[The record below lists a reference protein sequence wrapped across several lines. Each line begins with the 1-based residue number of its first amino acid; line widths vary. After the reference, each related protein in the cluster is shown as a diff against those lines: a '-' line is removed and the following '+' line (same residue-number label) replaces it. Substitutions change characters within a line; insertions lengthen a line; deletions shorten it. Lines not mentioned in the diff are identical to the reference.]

1 MEHRPDAAEPT
12 HEPVERS
19 SLRSRSSVALKVA
32 IAVLVVA
39 LIGVSSLAFVALR
52 HAQDLEASVARQRGD
67 LEDLRK
73 EVDDAQNENPL
84 DDLLGEGA
92 GDLFG
97 GEDPFGEGTE
107 DLLGGGSTSLLSCI
121 GGGGALGGDPGDL
134 FGGGGGGSDDS
145 LSPEQRV
152 GQIADQVEKLRE
164 LDYSNEVEADFLGD
178 AALERRISDLFLEDY
193 TPEFADAEG
202 RILGLLGAVPPG
214 SDMAKLRREALE
226 GQVAGFYVPET
237 KELVVRSS
245 GDVGAVEK
253 ITLAH
258 ELEHAL
264 ADQKLDLP
272 VPEDPDPSRA
282 DEELAALSLV
292 EGDATLTMQ
301 QYALQHLGFDEQLA
315 LASDPEVL
323 QAQQQLAELPHYLQQ
338 ELGFPYLEGLNF
350 VCDLYF
356 EGGWDAVD
364 EAYTKPP
371 TSSDQ
376 ILFPERFR
384 SGEEATDPRDP
395 ASLEEPWQEELT
407 SSLGAAEL
415 KWLFE
420 APGGD
425 TSAALSDPDAAVAAW
440 GGGELTLWT
449 DGEQSAVGVALV
461 QRSGE
466 SGLCEGV
473 TGWYEAAFP
482 DASQGSPEG
491 EEALV
496 SDGADQDAVV
506 TCSGSDVR
514 LGIAPDVDDART
526 LTE

>member
-1 MEHRPDAAEPT
+1 MEHRPDAADPANEQGRRLRP
-12 HEPVERS
+12 PS
-19 SLRSRSSVALKVA
+19 SPALRVA
-32 IAVLVVA
+32 IALLVVA
-39 LIGVSSLAFVALR
+39 LIGVSSVAFVALR
-52 HAQDLEASVARQRGD
+52 HAQDLEDSVARQRGD
-67 LEDLRK
+67 LDDLRQ
-73 EVDDAQNENPL
+73 EVEEAPDENPL
-84 DDLLGEGA
+84 DDLLGEGSE
-92 GDLFG
+92 DLLG
-97 GEDPFGEGTE
+97 GEDPFGEGAE
-107 DLLGGGSTSLLSCI
+107 DLLGGGSANLLSCI

-134 FGGGGGGSDDS
+134 FGGDGGSDES

-152 GQIADQVEKLRE
+152 RQIADQVEKLRE
-164 LDYSNEVEADFLGD
+164 LDYTTEVEADFLGD
-178 AALERRISDLFLEDY
+178 GALERRISDLFLEEY
-193 TPEFADAEG
+193 TPELADAEA
-202 RILGLLGAVPPG
+202 RVLGLLGAVPPG
-214 SDMAKLRREALE
+214 SDMAELRREALE

-282 DEELAALSLV
+282 DQDLASLALV

-315 LASDPEVL
+315 LASDPTVL

-350 VCDLYF
+350 VCDIYS

-364 EAYTKPP
+364 EAYANPP
-371 TSSDQ
+371 TSTDQ
-376 ILFPERFR
+376 ILFPERYGA
-384 SGEEATDPRDP
+384 GEEAADPRDP
-395 ASLEEPWQEELT
+395 GSLEEPWQEELS
-407 SSLGAAEL
+407 SSLGAVEL

-425 TSAALSDPDAAVAAW
+425 TSAALSDPDAAIAAW

-461 QRSGE
+461 EREGE
-466 SGLCEGV
+466 SGLCEAV

-482 DASQGSPEG
+482 DASEASPEG
-491 EEALV
+491 DETLV
-496 SDGADQDAVV
+496 SDGAAQDAVV
-506 TCSGSDVR
+506 ACSGSDVR
-514 LGIAPDVDDART
+514 LGIAPDLNDARA